1 MDFYFSHFKPVSK
14 CLNLNYFYN
23 FPATLHIFKPESN
36 LYLGMITCFD
46 KHTFFEKMIRN
57 SISVLVFSFCA
68 HVSLAQKA
76 ELVTLD
82 KLQTLIASK
91 DQPIQIINF
100 WATWCAPCVKEMPLL
115 EKLNQERND
124 VKVTLV
130 SMDID
135 LDPNPEKVYKFISRK
150 NIQSRVVILDERDPN
165 SWISK
170 IDKNWS
176 GALPATLIVNSATG
190 KRRFWERELH
200 EGDLEKLIEEVK

>member
-1 MDFYFSHFKPVSK
+1 
-14 CLNLNYFYN
+14 
-23 FPATLHIFKPESN
+23 
-36 LYLGMITCFD
+36 
-46 KHTFFEKMIRN
+46 MIRD
-57 SISVLVFSFCA
+57 SICVLLFAFCA
-68 HVSLAQKA
+68 QVSFAQKA
-76 ELVTLD
+76 ELVRLY
-82 KLQTLIASK
+82 KLQTLIASR

-100 WATWCAPCVKEMPLL
+100 WATWCAPCIKELPLL
-115 EKLNQERND
+115 EKLNQERSD

-135 LDPNPEKVYKFISRK
+135 LDPNPEKVHKFVSRK

-190 KRRFWERELH
+190 KRRFWERELR
-200 EGDLEKLIEEVK
+200 EGDLERLIEEVK